1 MNPSKLRVVPSCVL
15 LSLLV
20 LRRTQKPHTAIFI
33 GRCFF
38 LHLRLVARD
47 FLNRH
52 VTPRR
57 KKKLLQPNHPPC
69 RRRATQKKKRC
80 LVHIPPVVV
89 FDRLQRHAFKMLR
102 ALGRYL
108 SITLKISL
116 FFLSL
121 YFNQIYIYRGVY
133 PFLPAGEL
141 PPYLYVRRHLIRFFF
156 AIWPWLQVKS
166 GWGWNT
172 HKIKGVFFFFFLGM
186 RKIDGKDIEKKNER
200 KRSGWPEEC
209 CDKNLFLIPRSVNI
223 VSKS

>member
-57 KKKLLQPNHPPC
+57 KKKTPPTQPPAVSPKSN
-69 RRRATQKKKRC
+69 TKKKKVPCTHSPCCCFWSIAKARVQNASC
-80 LVHIPPVVV
+80 
-89 FDRLQRHAFKMLR
+89 AW
-102 ALGRYL
+102 AL
-108 SITLKISL
+108 SL
-116 FFLSL
+116 DHSEDFPFFFLSL
-121 YFNQIYIYRGVY
+121 YFNQVYIYRGVY

-172 HKIKGVFFFFFLGM
+172 HKIKGSFFFL
-186 RKIDGKDIEKKNER
+186 EWER
-200 KRSGWPEEC
+200 STER
-209 CDKNLFLIPRSVNI
+209 I
-223 VSKS
+223 

>member
-116 FFLSL
+116 FFFFLFIL
-121 YFNQIYIYRGVY
+121 TRYIFIEVY
-133 PFLPAGEL
+133 TRS
-141 PPYLYVRRHLIRFFF
+141 Y
-156 AIWPWLQVKS
+156 LQVSCHHICTSDVTSSAFSLRFDRDCRWKADEAE
-166 GWGWNT
+166 T
-172 HKIKGVFFFFFLGM
+172 HTK
-186 RKIDGKDIEKKNER
+186 
-200 KRSGWPEEC
+200 
-209 CDKNLFLIPRSVNI
+209 
-223 VSKS
+223 